1 MTPPG
6 AQGSTGE
13 RPLSVL
19 DPDRAPLDGYRR
31 LLGVLRD
38 LDSVLIAFS
47 GGVDSTLLAKAAY
60 DALSGRAVAATA
72 LSPTYP
78 AYLVDESAALAR
90 QIGIRHEWVQSEQM
104 SRPQFAA
111 NPADRCYHCKDEL
124 FERLQPLAAV
134 LGLRHIAEG
143 TNLDDLSAHR
153 PGLVAAT
160 ERGIRSPL
168 VDAGLSKAEIRAI
181 SRELGLPT
189 WDRPASPC
197 LSSRFPTGLAIT
209 VERLAQV
216 DRAESA
222 LREQGFTE
230 FRVRHHGETAR
241 IEVTAEEFA
250 RFADERVRR
259 EVAAALKSLGFRFV
273 ALDLLPFRS
282 GSLHAS
288 M

>member
-1 MTPPG
+1 M
-6 AQGSTGE
+6 
-13 RPLSVL
+13 
-19 DPDRAPLDGYRR
+19 DRYQR
-31 LLGVLRD
+31 LLEVLREM
-38 LDSVLIAFS
+38 DSVLIAFS
-47 GGVDSTLLAKAAY
+47 GGVDSTLLAKAAH
-60 DALSGRAVAATA
+60 DALSDRAVAATA

-111 NPADRCYHCKDEL
+111 NPSDRCYHCKDEL
-124 FERLQPLAAV
+124 FERLQPLALA

-143 TNLDDLSAHR
+143 TNLDDLSDHR

-168 VDAGLSKAEIRAI
+168 VDAGLTKAELRII

-216 DRAESA
+216 DRAEAA
-222 LREQGFTE
+222 LREQGFGE
-230 FRVRHHGETAR
+230 FRVRHHGDTAR
-241 IEVTAEEFA
+241 IEVTAAEFI

-259 EVAAALKSLGFRFV
+259 EVAAALKVIGFRFV
-273 ALDLLPFRS
+273 ALDLSPFRS
-282 GSLHAS
+282 GSLHGP